1 MPIENKLDSIKSKAE
16 YIVGR
21 DVAIHHCSELCL
33 LKEIDCRSRI
43 VRTGQTDAT
52 ALTVIRDKYH
62 LLVPIAGAQRS
73 PAHVL
78 GAQEGLERARR
89 NWEKLIGHEHP
100 ALMPVLRVCDCMAEV
115 RILDGEEFEDAS
127 TIPAWKQVRSILGN
141 THGKKS
147 QGQQITFEQWSSWM
161 RDLAGGLDALEK
173 IGLAHGDPFPFNA
186 VHTPASA
193 SWVDFSHLTDDPLQ
207 RSKDIW
213 VFVLFT
219 VLHTLGKIGVC
230 SPTLMGRLAH
240 ILAAAET
247 CGKFDVIQQAF
258 ADRYVDLVSVDSRT
272 VSLIFA
278 EALFEQTPALSLA
291 PEISKLLLKCSVQY
305 FSDFVHHI
313 HIGKQY
319 SAGFNLERQRHHFLE
334 QEMLRLTVPLAEH
347 QNKIASLNCS
357 IVERDAQ
364 IADLGRT
371 VAERDAQIADL
382 GRTVAERDA
391 QIADLG
397 RTVAEREA
405 LIDNL
410 RQVIEERDGQI
421 ASLTEHT
428 GKISSLTERAEQVFH
443 LRDLLAE
450 REQYIA
456 DLSHALSNRA
466 QQLEHFQNEAHSLFV
481 RINQLLQSRSW
492 QLTRPLRAAARIL
505 RYGNPFSWGGE
516 VIYEKLARIG
526 RKYPFPLAFK
536 ARVRKALLE
545 RLYPVEPLEKEYEV
559 ASPAIFEAGLMLP
572 ERCGLID
579 GLVSVVLPV
588 YNQADL
594 IAESIDSVLNQT
606 YQDFEL
612 IIINDGS
619 TDGVEEIIKRYLGHP
634 KVRYFAQANQR
645 LPKALSNGFD
655 FARGEYR
662 TWTSADNIMEPR
674 MLELLVGKLR
684 GEPDVGMVYA
694 DYYAIDDRGN
704 FLQDPS
710 WRAHNRPD
718 PTSGEIRLPRSAKM
732 LNIVQ
737 DNFIGPCFMYRGW
750 IGLCLGDYDPQ
761 LGVEDYD
768 YWMRINSFFPVRHLG
783 NDSLLYRYR
792 VHDNTLSAKAH
803 EHKIHEKAQNLIAY
817 EKERAAFYKEPMEY
831 MADSCGLSWLKS
843 HGAPD
848 AAINDIDG
856 DIDASKLV
864 VIGCESAENKI
875 PALLRA
881 GCAVAVIFAK
891 SNTRYHKL
899 IRLLNSGSCIAVV
912 YDKESAS
919 RIKLVSP
926 SCPIIDA
933 GARLSL
939 DAVRAYSKNLLFI
952 RSTRTED
959 ELKRKAPSLISAK
972 AHKHAVL
979 QVDSFTQGGM
989 ENVVIDLALSL
1000 ESSGFQITIANY
1012 GQGGD
1017 SEQKAK
1023 ELGLKVV
1030 SLPENFSDE
1039 AYRSWLVEEKVD
1051 LVNAHYSVRG
1061 ASVCFDL
1068 SIPFVQTIHNSYVW
1082 LGPGQ
1087 IEKYR
1092 EADSYTSQYICVSI
1106 TAARYADAVLGLD
1119 VSKMQVVPNG
1129 IDPGA
1134 IDAESFEVNRTHLR
1148 RSWGVDDNVTVY
1160 LNVASI
1166 MATKAQLPLVKAF
1179 AKVVDQAPEARLVLL
1194 GSVMEASYKIAIE
1207 KAIREL
1213 GLKNHVVW
1221 AGYDRHVSR
1230 YYHASDVFVLPS
1242 YWEGW
1247 SLSLGEA
1254 MANGLSCV
1262 VTDVGSAYEFE
1273 DFCRVEIIEPPF
1285 GDIALLNYK
1294 NLGDYVYSE
1303 DVVFE
1308 ERLANAMIKVA
1319 GQKREGVSIRLAEKL
1334 DRRVAYCKYYDI
1346 FSEKLNER
1354 S

>member
-1 MPIENKLDSIKSKAE
+1 MVTCVISGRWIRNADMPIENKLDSIKSKAE

-147 QGQQITFEQWSSWM
+147 QSQQITFEQWSSWM

-207 RSKDIW
+207 RSKDVW
-213 VFVLFT
+213 AFVLFT

-247 CGKFDVIQQAF
+247 CGNFDLIQQAF

-278 EALFEQTPALSLA
+278 EALFEQTPVLSLA

-305 FSDFVHHI
+305 FSGFLHHI
-313 HIGKQY
+313 QIGKQY
-319 SAGFNLERQRHHFLE
+319 SAGFNLEKQRHNFLE

-347 QNKIASLNCS
+347 QNKIASLNCF
-357 IVERDAQ
+357 IV
-364 IADLGRT
+364 
-371 VAERDAQIADL
+371 
-382 GRTVAERDA
+382 ERDA

-410 RQVIEERDGQI
+410 RQVIEERDGQA
-421 ASLTEHT
+421 AS
-428 GKISSLTERAEQVFH
+428 
-443 LRDLLAE
+443 
-450 REQYIA
+450 
-456 DLSHALSNRA
+456 
-466 QQLEHFQNEAHSLFV
+466 SLFV
-481 RINQLLQSRSW
+481 RINQVLQSRSW
-492 QLTRPLRAAARIL
+492 QWTRPLRAAARIM
-505 RYGNPFSWGGE
+505 RYGNPSSWGGE
-516 VIYEKLARIG
+516 VIYEKMAKIG

-545 RLYPVEPLEKEYEV
+545 RLYPVEPLKKEYEV
-559 ASPAIFEAGLMLP
+559 ASSVIFEAGLMLP

-619 TDGVEEIIKRYLGHP
+619 TDGVEEVIKRYLGHP
-634 KVRYFAQANQR
+634 KIRYFTQDNQR

-662 TWTSADNIMEPR
+662 TWTSADNIMESR

-684 GEPDVGMVYA
+684 SEPDVGMVYA

-843 HGAPD
+843 HGVPD
-848 AAINDIDG
+848 AVVNDIDG

-875 PALLRA
+875 SALLRA

-912 YDKESAS
+912 YDKENAS
-919 RIKLVSP
+919 RIRLISP

-952 RSTRTED
+952 RSTRTEE

-972 AHKHAVL
+972 AHKHVVL

-1068 SIPFVQTIHNSYVW
+1068 RIPFVQTIHNSYVW

-1179 AKVVDQAPEARLVLL
+1179 AKVVEQAPEARLVLL

-1213 GLKNHVVW
+1213 GLQRHVIW

-1273 DFCRVEIIEPPF
+1273 DFSRVEIIEPPF

-1346 FSEKLNER
+1346 FSEKLNDR